1 MHLCGGE
8 DPLHVGAPFFAQDF
22 EGLYRGMRI
31 PIGKER
37 TVVKVDPPPFE
48 GGARASYQAEQFL
61 VEEPPEVVKERAAD
75 LFRREWRYG
84 GQWGYGRNYVWLQ
97 GANMGWFSLLFRD
110 QENAAVA
117 FVRRARRRGCIYL
130 PRTQSASSRSCAPGQ
145 SVSFPSESR

>member
-1 MHLCGGE
+1 
-8 DPLHVGAPFFAQDF
+8 
-22 EGLYRGMRI
+22 MRI

-117 FVRRARRRGCIYL
+117 FVREGEKTRLHISATNSKRFFKELRAWAKRI
-130 PRTQSASSRSCAPGQ
+130 
-145 SVSFPSESR
+145 FPQREPIAQEDQEPIAFE